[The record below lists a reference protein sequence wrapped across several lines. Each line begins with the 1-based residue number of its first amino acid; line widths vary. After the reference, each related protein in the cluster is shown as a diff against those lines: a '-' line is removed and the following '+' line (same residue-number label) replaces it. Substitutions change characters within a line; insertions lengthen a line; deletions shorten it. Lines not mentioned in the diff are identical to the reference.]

1 MRIIPIIWFGIQTI
15 LGSPNVQGLVK
26 FTIISCKG
34 SPSKNPDLK
43 TSLVAAF
50 SKQLPAQKLPLA
62 VYRCQGS
69 LNDSLYKVDMIL
81 PS

>member
-15 LGSPNVQGLVK
+15 LGSPNVQGLEK

-43 TSLVAAF
+43 TPLVAAF
-50 SKQLPAQKLPLA
+50 SKQLPAKNPPLA
-62 VYRCQGS
+62 VFRCQGS
-69 LNDSLYKVDMIL
+69 LDDSHYKVDVIL